1 MRPAEPKAST
11 PSLPTTLETID
22 STRFLRRWK
31 RFFLRMEQSVG
42 HRDEGA
48 VEAAEVVVG
57 DCAEEGRAED
67 GDCRTIRDA
76 KSL

>member
-11 PSLPTTLETID
+11 PSFPTTLETIA
-22 STRFLRRWK
+22 
-31 RFFLRMEQSVG
+31 RMEQGVG

-57 DCAEEGRAED
+57 NAAEEGRAED
-67 GDCRTIRDA
+67 GDCRIHHYDSA
-76 KSL
+76 AIS